1 MRFSR
6 LYLMSPFWVAMV
18 SSVHCLFVWSVL
30 SHQMHLG
37 IRLGKPVAG
46 IVLVLGGCI
55 LPWMRRASCEN
66 CLVSS
71 AIGSA
76 VVLGVEIADVLS
88 DGLTGARVDSCW
100 VLGGLETFIEGVEM
114 LVVVAE
120 VEVAG
125 SLPSRIARSL
135 L

>member
-1 MRFSR
+1 
-6 LYLMSPFWVAMV
+6 MSPFWAAIG
-18 SSVHCLFVWSVL
+18 SSGHCLFVWSVL

-46 IVLVLGGCI
+46 VVLVLGVCI

-66 CLVSS
+66 CSVSS

-76 VVLGVEIADVLS
+76 AVVGAVEVADVLS
-88 DGLTGARVDSCW
+88 DGPTGARVDSCW
-100 VLGGLETFIEGVEM
+100 VLEGLETFTVGGEM

-120 VEVAG
+120 E
-125 SLPSRIARSL
+125 
-135 L
+135 